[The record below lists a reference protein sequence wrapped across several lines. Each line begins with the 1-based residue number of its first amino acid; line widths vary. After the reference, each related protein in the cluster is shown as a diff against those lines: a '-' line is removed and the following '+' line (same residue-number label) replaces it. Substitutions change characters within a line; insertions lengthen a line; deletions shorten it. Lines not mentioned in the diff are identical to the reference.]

1 MTSGV
6 KYSELLAAATA
17 EEYVLQYNTFQ
28 EFADDV
34 DDILYQTC
42 RVFST
47 PVNLGDG
54 QGHSLNISG
63 ILLGDSRVIQLTF
76 PGDQVLLIELSSLAN
91 NDSLVEVIYT
101 CDDSI
106 PNKANYQG
114 KYNLTMSSDRSSLEF
129 PLTCTDNLQ
138 VPGKRNLNRR
148 SANGNETIDDTNS
161 TSAIENITASVAFTF
176 ASTFGDCQL
185 CSLDLSLNITQ
196 IDAETWRSLLAA
208 SVGDNV
214 QDLIPE
220 DEIDWLFLVLVVLVS
235 LAIVI
240 GLVAGLCCLVEKCI
254 EFKNNQIVGVYNDHE
269 IAYKSEVASTKSAQ
283 LTNWYDIYNNSS
295 HLFNYEHG
303 SPGARKE
310 TNYSVEELFVPV
322 FKISE
327 GPVHDW

>member
-1 MTSGV
+1 MLQIDDIIVFSIGMTSGA
-6 KYSELLAAATA
+6 KYSELLEAATA

-76 PGDQVLLIELSSLAN
+76 PGDQVLLIELSALAN

-138 VPGKRNLNRR
+138 VPGKLEQPISVRYPK
-148 SANGNETIDDTNS
+148 ID
-161 TSAIENITASVAFTF
+161 
-176 ASTFGDCQL
+176 L
-185 CSLDLSLNITQ
+185 C
-196 IDAETWRSLLAA
+196 
-208 SVGDNV
+208 
-214 QDLIPE
+214 
-220 DEIDWLFLVLVVLVS
+220 
-235 LAIVI
+235 
-240 GLVAGLCCLVEKCI
+240 
-254 EFKNNQIVGVYNDHE
+254 
-269 IAYKSEVASTKSAQ
+269 
-283 LTNWYDIYNNSS
+283 
-295 HLFNYEHG
+295 
-303 SPGARKE
+303 
-310 TNYSVEELFVPV
+310 
-322 FKISE
+322 
-327 GPVHDW
+327 